1 MPEPIFAERPYLA
14 PRKPVFR
21 DPILGLFLPLFLP
34 GLSILTHQP
43 NPTEPYVVHYIYKYI

>member
-34 GLSILTHQP
+34 GLSIHTHQP